1 MLKRTLDYI
10 INVIQAPHKEVSMPQ
25 GLTWEEIG
33 LTFAII
39 SFVVAFFNGL
49 ATGPVGFLM
58 VFPFA
63 VVGVIFNGI
72 LCLVILGLVVL
83 ALKIMNFTVNFK
95 DLTETFLTAL
105 VPAYLIFIAFTFFNV
120 FIGSLD
126 FAFFI
131 GIITSILTGFLF
143 FLGLKGRFAIPQ
155 NKAAI
160 IAIIAILVLI
170 IPGFYQ
176 YR

>member
-1 MLKRTLDYI
+1 MLKKTLDYI
-10 INVIQAPHKEVSMPQ
+10 INVIQAPHREVSMPQ
-25 GLTWEEIG
+25 GLTWEEVG
-33 LTFAII
+33 LTFVII
-39 SFVVAFFNGL
+39 SFVVYFFNGL
-49 ATGPVGFLM
+49 ATGPAGFLM

-63 VVGVIFNGI
+63 VVGTIFNGI
-72 LCLVILGLVVL
+72 LCLVILGLVML
-83 ALKIMNFTVNFK
+83 ALKVMNFTVNFK

-105 VPAYLIFIAFTFFNV
+105 VPAYLLFIAFTFFNV

-126 FAFFI
+126 LAFFI
-131 GIITSILTGFLF
+131 GLITSVLTGFLF

-160 IAIIAILVLI
+160 VAIVVILILI

-176 YR
+176 NR